1 LLRLLPITRNI
12 VRQLCSHGAVRSRRK
27 QQSEILGNAQALRR
41 SLLQKNALPVK
52 IFLSP
57 LQKTGRIFRSP
68 QGNNAP
74 EQFQFETLRV
84 SNPTACRFA
93 EKTRFFRSLWAGRR
107 CAAASRF
114 TFFKGETLYSSTS
127 R

>member
-1 LLRLLPITRNI
+1 MRLLPITRNI
-12 VRQLCSHGAVRSRRK
+12 VRQLWSHGAVRSRRK

-41 SLLQKNALPVK
+41 SLLQKNAFPVK

-57 LQKTGRIFRSP
+57 PPKTGRISRSP